1 MTQTEA
7 SAFPVGAWVTSQIR
21 GQIGEIIGV
30 DGVAGLPMYEIK
42 YAEDTISIFQSSAV
56 CYGCG
61 CGDDN
66 SHASLCALAPRWRAE
81 QESKPGHE
89 PGYA

>member
-1 MTQTEA
+1 MTQIKA

-21 GQIGEIIGV
+21 GQIGKIIGAG
-30 DGVAGLPMYEIK
+30 GVAGSPMYKIK

-61 CGDDN
+61 CADDN
-66 SHASLCALAPRWRAE
+66 SHVDLCALTPKWR
-81 QESKPGHE
+81 QESKHE